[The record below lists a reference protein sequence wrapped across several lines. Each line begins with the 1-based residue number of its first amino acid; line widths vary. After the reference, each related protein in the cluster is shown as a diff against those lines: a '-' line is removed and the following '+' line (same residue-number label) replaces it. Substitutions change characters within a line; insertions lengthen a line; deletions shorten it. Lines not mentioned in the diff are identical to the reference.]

1 MSDTNENKEL
11 FAAGISYKE
20 EDKAPVISSLG
31 EGEKAHAIVKM
42 AKELGIYIHEDPLL
56 ADELSRLQ
64 EGEQIPKE
72 LFEVIAVIMSFSYI
86 LQGKTPD
93 IYKRND
99 GSTAV
104 NIDA

>member
-1 MSDTNENKEL
+1 
-11 FAAGISYKE
+11 
-20 EDKAPVISSLG
+20 
-31 EGEKAHAIVKM
+31 M
-42 AKELGIYIHEDPLL
+42 AKELGIYVHEDPLL

-72 LFEVIAVIMSFSYI
+72 LFEVIAVILSFSYI

-93 IYKRND
+93 VYKRKD

>member
-1 MSDTNENKEL
+1 MSDKDENKEL
-11 FAAGISYKE
+11 FAASISYKE
-20 EDKAPVISSLG
+20 NDKAPVISSLG
-31 EGEKAHAIVKM
+31 EGDRARAIVEM
-42 AKELGIYIHEDPLL
+42 AKELGIYVHEDPLL

-72 LFEVIAVIMSFSYI
+72 LFEVIAVILSFSYI

-93 IYKRND
+93 VYKRKD